1 MKFLSRA
8 AHLALMTMLCMFV
21 ISCGKKAIEKSSQSQ
36 QSQPQQT
43 SELEAQLNQQEL
55 FCASDRSCPNYI
67 AKVAV
72 LYKGKLKFC
81 TGFIT
86 DDNVIATASS
96 CLPERLRSKDLPCD
110 KDVFFFFAQ
119 TNQKPKRVAWK
130 KVIEVSQ
137 IDAKEPFLWRSD
149 VAYLEYEETQPSER
163 RRVVTPSRSGMSD
176 LDHFYLWTVDQI
188 DEQQGIIRKSED
200 CQSVHH
206 SYFNPLANSEFSPV
220 MTLAG
225 CEYETGNSGA
235 PIFDYRGKVRGIVSM
250 PVETKYFQEAMSMR
264 VLDKPLK
271 KMMHVSNYACAPMI
285 PHQEVA
291 NENECGKILDY
302 TSYDQARREMIS
314 EGSLFKS
321 AVQRIETATNNKTRY
336 LQMKAKLTAVGD
348 SYQVEMQPT
357 CFKNVSSWIGEFNS
371 SRAFTFNIELPDIKL
386 RSSMNEYG
394 RMIALEFVRQSIPTN
409 FQFKPSI
416 LRSNRQTTVYMWTDG
431 ATTNFPNIS
440 EKCESLF

>member
-1 MKFLSRA
+1 MKFLFQST
-8 AHLALMTMLCMFV
+8 HLVLMSLIFTLV
-21 ISCGKKAIEKSSQSQ
+21 LSCGKKAQEKNNTSD

-86 DDNVIATASS
+86 DENVIATASS

-119 TNQKPKRVAWK
+119 TNEKPKRVACK
-130 KVIEVSQ
+130 KVIEVSE
-137 IDAKEPFLWRSD
+137 IDAKEPFLWRND
-149 VAYLEYEETQPSER
+149 LAYLEYEEIKPSER
-163 RRVVTPSRSGMSD
+163 RRIVTPSRAGMSD

-188 DEQQGIIRKSED
+188 DDLQGIIRKSED
-200 CQSVHH
+200 CQSVHN
-206 SYFNPLANSEFSPV
+206 SYFNPLANNEFSPV

-225 CEYETGNSGA
+225 CEYEKGNSGA
-235 PIFDYRGKVRGIVSM
+235 PIFDYRGKVRGVVSM
-250 PVETKYFQEAMSMR
+250 PVETKYVEEVMSMR
-264 VLDKPLK
+264 VLGKPLK
-271 KMMHVSNYACAPMI
+271 KMMHVSNFSCAPTI
-285 PHQEVA
+285 PQQEVA
-291 NENECGKILDY
+291 NENECGKVLDY
-302 TSYDQARREMIS
+302 TSYDQARREMINES
-314 EGSLFKS
+314 NLFKS

-336 LQMKAKLTAVGD
+336 LQLKAKLTAIGD
-348 SYQVEMQPT
+348 DYQVEMRPT

-394 RMIALEFVRQSIPTN
+394 RMIALEFVRQNIPTN

-416 LRSNRQTTVYMWTDG
+416 LRSNRQTTVYVWADG
-431 ATTNFPNIS
+431 PTTNFPNMS